1 MSKTTSIVIAA
12 LVLLGSWYFV
22 FRGSNPG
29 AQDSGTAGSTTN
41 AENSEIKDGIQYVTI
56 TAKGGYSPK
65 LSTAQ
70 AGIPTKL
77 IIKTKG
83 TFDCSSALVIKS
95 LGYRGMLPSTGET
108 EIPAG
113 TPQAGDVIQGVC
125 AMGMYNFAVNFK

>member
-1 MSKTTSIVIAA
+1 MSKTTSIIIAV
-12 LVLLGSWYFV
+12 LVLVGSWYFV

-29 AQDSGTAGSTTN
+29 AQNSGTSGSTAS

-95 LGYRGMLPSTGET
+95 LGYRDMLPNTGET

-113 TPQAGDVIQGVC
+113 TPQVGDVIQGVC
-125 AMGMYNFAVNFK
+125 GMGMYSFAVNFK